1 MKVALIGNMNNNFF
15 SILRYLRDVN
25 IDAHLFLTNA
35 EQSHFLPECDTF
47 EDKYNNFIHQLNWG
61 HPISYFNT
69 SKNKIREDLKD
80 CSFII
85 CCGFVPAFLKKAD
98 LPINIF
104 VPFGGDIWGRPIFE
118 SINLKRI
125 FINAGVRWIQ
135 KKGVPYAKIVHMTYT
150 NDMYENRLN
159 YLNKNHIRWEEM
171 MPMIYYP
178 DYDKNNLGNLLNI
191 SKYGQEFKKL
201 RKENDLLIL
210 SHSRH
215 YWHNKSLEDPANK
228 GTDKLIRGYAKLVEK
243 NKDLKVRLIF
253 LEYGHDIE
261 PSKQLIKD
269 LNIENHVVWFPKM
282 KRKDLMAGL
291 MVCDLVCAE
300 FTHSWNTS
308 GVLYEALVGAKP
320 ILAHRDEEDSKKQWL
335 ELYEIM
341 NAYSEVEIEEQLN
354 NYIKDPNKY
363 KKIGENGRKWFLKQV
378 NVALLKYI
386 DYINKYY
393 TKQSN

>member
-1 MKVALIGNMNNNFF
+1 M
-15 SILRYLRDVN
+15 
-25 IDAHLFLTNA
+25 
-35 EQSHFLPECDTF
+35 
-47 EDKYNNFIHQLNWG
+47 
-61 HPISYFNT
+61 
-69 SKNKIREDLKD
+69 
-80 CSFII
+80 
-85 CCGFVPAFLKKAD
+85 
-98 LPINIF
+98 
-104 VPFGGDIWGRPIFE
+104 
-118 SINLKRI
+118 
-125 FINAGVRWIQ
+125 
-135 KKGVPYAKIVHMTYT
+135 
-150 NDMYENRLN
+150 
-159 YLNKNHIRWEEM
+159 
-171 MPMIYYP
+171 
-178 DYDKNNLGNLLNI
+178 
-191 SKYGQEFKKL
+191 
-201 RKENDLLIL
+201 

-363 KKIGENGRKWFLKQV
+363 KKIGENGRSTYGLWDDPPSH
-378 NVALLKYI
+378 I
-386 DYINKYY
+386 
-393 TKQSN
+393 